1 MLIETTE
8 LTADSVARR
17 SSGSVEE
24 LLSARLASVDLSIES
39 GSSLPE
45 DNKIDY
51 REKIKYF
58 LEYQKIKLVSL
69 AVSSGENE

>member
-1 MLIETTE
+1 
-8 LTADSVARR
+8 
-17 SSGSVEE
+17 
-24 LLSARLASVDLSIES
+24 LLRARLASVSLSLNTEEKQPH
-39 GSSLPE
+39 PE
-45 DNKIDY
+45 EPQIDY